1 MHFGE
6 VQLSSSTNRL
16 LNICNDSDLP
26 TTFQF
31 FTDDKNVFS
40 FSKLEG
46 TVNAKS
52 QTRIIVTFTPQAT
65 TNYYERVFCV
75 VRNHSVLYI
84 DLIGTCYDI
93 LTKPVPLMQRHVDIY
108 RHKVIMGMHNK
119 ARSKMILDADGVG
132 IATMGD
138 DELDIMHEIAMDDP
152 NQVVLHKEMFLEM
165 SAEGRDLSL
174 REEYI
179 DFGFTD
185 HGRVSE
191 SKAITLDNKFPFDVQ
206 VNWVLLQVIN

>member
-1 MHFGE
+1 M
-6 VQLSSSTNRL
+6 
-16 LNICNDSDLP
+16 
-26 TTFQF
+26 
-31 FTDDKNVFS
+31 
-40 FSKLEG
+40 
-46 TVNAKS
+46 
-52 QTRIIVTFTPQAT
+52 
-65 TNYYERVFCV
+65 
-75 VRNHSVLYI
+75 LYV

-119 ARSKMILDADGVG
+119 SRAQKTILEGDEKLG
-132 IATMGD
+132 ISSMD
-138 DELDIMHEIAMDDP
+138 DELEIMHEIAIDDP

-165 SAEGRDLSL
+165 SADYRDLSL

-191 SKAITLDNKFPFDVQ
+191 SKSITFDNKFPFDV
-206 VNWVLLQVIN
+206 

>member
-1 MHFGE
+1 
-6 VQLSSSTNRL
+6 
-16 LNICNDSDLP
+16 
-26 TTFQF
+26 
-31 FTDDKNVFS
+31 
-40 FSKLEG
+40 
-46 TVNAKS
+46 
-52 QTRIIVTFTPQAT
+52 
-65 TNYYERVFCV
+65 
-75 VRNHSVLYI
+75 VRNHSVLYV

-119 ARSKMILDADGVG
+119 SRAQKTILEGDEKLG
-132 IATMGD
+132 ISSM
-138 DELDIMHEIAMDDP
+138 DEELEIMHEIAIDDP

-165 SAEGRDLSL
+165 SADYRDLSL

-191 SKAITLDNKFPFDVQ
+191 SKSITFDNKFPFDV
-206 VNWVLLQVIN
+206 

>member
-1 MHFGE
+1 M
-6 VQLSSSTNRL
+6 
-16 LNICNDSDLP
+16 
-26 TTFQF
+26 
-31 FTDDKNVFS
+31 
-40 FSKLEG
+40 
-46 TVNAKS
+46 
-52 QTRIIVTFTPQAT
+52 
-65 TNYYERVFCV
+65 
-75 VRNHSVLYI
+75 RNHSVLYV

-119 ARSKMILDADGVG
+119 SRAQKTILEGDEKLG
-132 IATMGD
+132 ISSM
-138 DELDIMHEIAMDDP
+138 DEELEIMHEIAIDDP

-165 SAEGRDLSL
+165 SADYRDLSL

-191 SKAITLDNKFPFDVQ
+191 SKSITFDNKFPFDV
-206 VNWVLLQVIN
+206 

>member
-1 MHFGE
+1 
-6 VQLSSSTNRL
+6 
-16 LNICNDSDLP
+16 
-26 TTFQF
+26 
-31 FTDDKNVFS
+31 
-40 FSKLEG
+40 
-46 TVNAKS
+46 
-52 QTRIIVTFTPQAT
+52 
-65 TNYYERVFCV
+65 
-75 VRNHSVLYI
+75 VLYV

-119 ARSKMILDADGVG
+119 SRAQKTILEGDEKLG
-132 IATMGD
+132 ISSM
-138 DELDIMHEIAMDDP
+138 DEELEIMHEIAIDDP

-165 SAEGRDLSL
+165 SADYRDLSL

-191 SKAITLDNKFPFDVQ
+191 SKSITFDNKFPFDV
-206 VNWVLLQVIN
+206 

>member
-1 MHFGE
+1 
-6 VQLSSSTNRL
+6 
-16 LNICNDSDLP
+16 
-26 TTFQF
+26 
-31 FTDDKNVFS
+31 
-40 FSKLEG
+40 
-46 TVNAKS
+46 
-52 QTRIIVTFTPQAT
+52 
-65 TNYYERVFCV
+65 
-75 VRNHSVLYI
+75 VLYV

-119 ARSKMILDADGVG
+119 SRAQKTILEGDEKLG
-132 IATMGD
+132 ISSMD
-138 DELDIMHEIAMDDP
+138 DELEIMHEIAIDDP

-165 SAEGRDLSL
+165 SADYRDLSL

-191 SKAITLDNKFPFDVQ
+191 SKSITFDNKFPFDV
-206 VNWVLLQVIN
+206 

>member
-1 MHFGE
+1 M
-6 VQLSSSTNRL
+6 
-16 LNICNDSDLP
+16 
-26 TTFQF
+26 
-31 FTDDKNVFS
+31 
-40 FSKLEG
+40 
-46 TVNAKS
+46 
-52 QTRIIVTFTPQAT
+52 
-65 TNYYERVFCV
+65 
-75 VRNHSVLYI
+75 LYV

-119 ARSKMILDADGVG
+119 SRAQKTILEGDEKLG
-132 IATMGD
+132 ISSM
-138 DELDIMHEIAMDDP
+138 DEELEIMHEIAIDDP

-165 SAEGRDLSL
+165 SADYRDLSL

-191 SKAITLDNKFPFDVQ
+191 SKSITFDNKFPFDV
-206 VNWVLLQVIN
+206 